1 MAQNMLSYIRTLK
14 NGTQQVQYI
23 PDYFSSPMIK
33 MFAEAT
39 NGTKYCFTV
48 CDRGSSGGI
57 NAYPTFAAL
66 AEGVGSA
73 FSTKNLPLGYKN
85 KPWVELNNIE
95 PQTPEGYTG
104 EYVILCAGE
113 YDLNI
118 INAKLSETNATFDD
132 FINNP

>member
-1 MAQNMLSYIRTLK
+1 MSKSMLSYIQNLK

-33 MFAEAT
+33 MFAETAD
-39 NGTKYCFTV
+39 GTKYCFTV
-48 CDRGSSGGI
+48 CDRSDGGI

-73 FSTKNLPLGYKN
+73 FSTEGLPLGYN
-85 KPWVELNNIE
+85 SKPWIELNSIS

-104 EYVILCAGE
+104 EYIILAANE
-113 YDLNI
+113 FDMNI
-118 INAKLSETNATFDD
+118 INAKLSETNLTFDD